1 MTTQTF
7 IPAIKSSLIDHTFVK
22 FSLGHYKGSEPSL
35 KNITARKITIKGQE
49 KLSFTYRYKTKDI
62 VKNFNTDE
70 ALSKINEYLKH
81 DFKAAALFT
90 TGFDLTLEKGSVK
103 KKPPSHTETQ
113 SADHD
118 RAKKRHV
125 TTQGKLY
132 LHTLGITDEK
142 GNVLKTAQDK
152 YRQIDKYVEIL
163 GGLIK
168 NLPKD
173 AVKNIADMGAGK
185 GYLTFALYDY
195 LVNMLHMEVNVIG
208 VEMRPELVNLC
219 NRISTDQNFTS
230 LNFAE
235 GTIKDYDASNADILI
250 ALHAC
255 DTATDDAIDKGI
267 KAGAELIVVAPCCH
281 KQIRREME
289 GGKISNPLTPL
300 TRHGIFLERQAEMV
314 TDTIR
319 ALILEHFGYTV
330 KVFEFI
336 GGEHTPK
343 NVMIVA
349 IKTVAKS
356 PDALTKAQEIKEF
369 FGISSHALEG
379 LSGI

>member
-1 MTTQTF
+1 MNVKDF
-7 IPAIKSSLIDHTFVK
+7 IPAIKSALDDNTFVK
-22 FSLGHYKGSEPSL
+22 LSLGAYKGDEPQL
-35 KNITARKITIKGQE
+35 KNITARKIIIKGQE

-62 VKNFNTDE
+62 VKNFGIDE
-70 ALSKINEYLKH
+70 AIQIIAKYLKH
-81 DFKAAALFT
+81 DFQAATLFT
-90 TGFDLTLEKGSVK
+90 TKFDLYLEKNSLK
-103 KKPPSHTETQ
+103 KKPPTNTQ
-113 SADHD
+113 APSPDHD

-125 TTQGKLY
+125 NTDGKLY
-132 LHTLGITDEK
+132 LHALGITDDK

-168 NLPKD
+168 NIPHERI
-173 AVKNIADMGAGK
+173 KNIADMGAGK

-195 LVNMLHMEVNVIG
+195 LVNTLRLDIKVTG
-208 VEMRPELVNLC
+208 VEMRPDLVQLC
-219 NRISTDQNFTS
+219 NGISQNQNFADLS
-230 LNFAE
+230 FVE
-235 GTIKDYDASNADILI
+235 GTIKEYDASNANILI

-255 DTATDDAIDKGI
+255 DTATDDAIYKGI

-289 GGKISNPLTPL
+289 GGKAPNPLNPL

-319 ALILEHFGYTV
+319 ALILEHYGYSV

-343 NVMIVA
+343 NVMIVGT
-349 IKTVAKS
+349 KTGAKS
-356 PDALTKAQEIKEF
+356 PDAMTKTRDIKEF
-369 FGISSHALEG
+369 FGISDHYLER
-379 LSGI
+379 LSGL